1 MINYM
6 NEATEKLEIV
16 ENYSPREL
24 RIILMFLE
32 SGMFYD
38 RFGQP
43 YTRGYFRDSINRFG
57 AKND

>member
-24 RIILMFLE
+24 RLILMFLE
-32 SGMFYD
+32 SEMFYD
-38 RFGQP
+38 RLGQP
-43 YTRGYFRDSINRFG
+43 YTRGYFRDAINRSG